1 MKTTNQLIDIARAGG
16 GIRIDASTKTTD
28 QLVDIARAASNKMVH
43 LTLANANAKTTD
55 QLIQIA
61 RAGKGCV
68 VFDFVE

>member
-1 MKTTNQLIDIARAGG
+1 MHLQ
-16 GIRIDASTKTTD
+16 KTTD

-68 VFDFVE
+68 VFDFVK

>member
-28 QLVDIARAASNKMVH
+28 QL
-43 LTLANANAKTTD
+43 
-55 QLIQIA
+55 IQIA

-68 VFDFVE
+68 VFDFVK